1 MRAGKTL
8 MQWSK
13 KGPGRAG
20 TANEDYRTLLKRVK
34 QGVNEAVL
42 RERVPPGYR
51 AMIQRYFDRLPV
63 PGNGA
68 PAKPGDKPGEKP
80 AEKSAEKPDK

>member
-1 MRAGKTL
+1 

-20 TANEDYRTLLKRVK
+20 QATEDYRTLIRRVK

-51 AMIQRYFDRLPV
+51 AMIQRYFDRLPA
-63 PGNGA
+63 PG
-68 PAKPGDKPGEKP
+68 PASP
-80 AEKSAEKPDK
+80 EKPDK